1 MSTPLDRHIE
11 LIIKYPE
18 TSREELK
25 WIYANIHRLKTLDD
39 EVAAARAQTKKHR
52 NATTKYEKKIAALE
66 LAYDQE
72 LLRARSKAT
81 SELVDAEYIKNTSI
95 RCPAA
100 PMRDGNNPE
109 DHSRVAGD
117 ERHG

>member
-39 EVAAARAQTKKHR
+39 EVAALRAQTIHR
-52 NATTKYEKKIAALE
+52 PKSIAMQQQSTKRRSPLLSSPTTKNSCEHARPPASWWTSRRPDEGRKHPRGSLE
-66 LAYDQE
+66 
-72 LLRARSKAT
+72 
-81 SELVDAEYIKNTSI
+81 
-95 RCPAA
+95 
-100 PMRDGNNPE
+100 G
-109 DHSRVAGD
+109 G
-117 ERHG
+117 G

>member
-39 EVAAARAQTKKHR
+39 EVAALRAQTKKHR
-52 NATTKYEKKIAALE
+52 NATTKYEKKK
-66 LAYDQE
+66 QE
-72 LLRARSKAT
+72 RA
-81 SELVDAEYIKNTSI
+81 EAEEKRRNQIEMAN
-95 RCPAA
+95 
-100 PMRDGNNPE
+100 
-109 DHSRVAGD
+109 
-117 ERHG
+117 